1 MPSHSPHAS
10 CLPPS
15 EPPDGERPRCLR
27 LVVGGAQPRG
37 GWHLSAIAC
46 IQGFSSSC
54 PAASSHQWSVWWG
67 EASRATASALPSAS
81 RIFIILAGEEGEA
94 SRGPTPAGAGDPLLP
109 SVIGGEGRSPA
120 LRRGRPSTTLG
131 RSAASVVSSSMP
143 GFAGSA
149 GSSAASG
156 ATSHRWAE
164 CGYLPVVRAAVAPR
178 APGGRPRRRT
188 LLGRR
193 SCSWVVLPSLWH
205 DA

>member
-1 MPSHSPHAS
+1 VGRVAFKKGSTSWVVAMPSHSPHAS

-120 LRRGRPSTTLG
+120 LRRGRTSTTLG

-143 GFAGSA
+143 GSLAQLALVQLPVPPPTAGR
-149 GSSAASG
+149 SAAICPPYG
-156 ATSHRWAE
+156 RLLHRAHR
-164 CGYLPVVRAAVAPR
+164 VAAQDVAH
-178 APGGRPRRRT
+178 
-188 LLGRR
+188 
-193 SCSWVVLPSLWH
+193 C
-205 DA
+205 